1 MYRKCLPR
9 DRFSLPLV
17 LKSGAGCV
25 RKPPQLLG
33 PHTVEELSQMK
44 SQLPHRQ
51 ASRQPYTR
59 LGKQLLGLIA
69 AVAVRKKWFK
79 DVRRLIGSTWES
91 FSQPHSVPHHP
102 KTGKSD
108 ASLSRSHR
116 CYITKGTDVVFE
128 CTPDGESP
136 SFTCQSGAVTL
147 IARSAVYNMRLCTW
161 ETHSCP
167 TVPTSPLDKAWT

>member
-1 MYRKCLPR
+1 MYRKCLPC

-33 PHTVEELSQMK
+33 PPHGGGNISDEVTVASSSSQPPALHT
-44 SQLPHRQ
+44 PRQ
-51 ASRQPYTR
+51 TAPWPDRR
-59 LGKQLLGLIA
+59 
-69 AVAVRKKWFK
+69 RCREKKMVQGHETHDWP
-79 DVRRLIGSTWES
+79 TWES
-91 FSQPHSVPHHP
+91 FSQPHSVPRRARTRKDHSSVSVAA
-102 KTGKSD
+102 T
-108 ASLSRSHR
+108 A
-116 CYITKGTDVVFE
+116 TAQGTDVVFE

-147 IARSAVYNMRLCTW
+147 IARSAVYDMRLCAW

-167 TVPTSPLDKAWT
+167 TVPTSPVNEAWT